1 MLILKCIVAVFIM
14 VFFILARTLQLQ
26 MFNRDESNSVSIP
39 DVKQRDIGR
48 VQRIIYDA
56 SPLTKM
62 ALKKQRVIISKTKH
76 KKIDCSTSA
85 MECNSSRDCNA
96 ICAQE
101 ALCIEGM
108 CYTAKVNSR
117 VDCQNGGVPVSYFK
131 DGIFNYEGCICPP
144 THIGR
149 WCEIL
154 NQLY

>member
-1 MLILKCIVAVFIM
+1 MFILKCILAIFIVVFL
-14 VFFILARTLQLQ
+14 ILARTLLLQ
-26 MFNRDESNSVSIP
+26 TFYLDESNSVLIP
-39 DVKQRDIGR
+39 DAKQQDIAK
-48 VQRIIYDA
+48 VQRIIYDG

-62 ALKKQRVIISKTKH
+62 ARKKQRAIISKTEH

-85 MECNSSRDCNA
+85 MECNSSQDCNA

-108 CYTAKVNSR
+108 CYTAKVNSQIN
-117 VDCQNGGVPVSYFK
+117 CQNGGVLVSYFK

-149 WCEIL
+149 LCEIF
-154 NQLY
+154 NEMY